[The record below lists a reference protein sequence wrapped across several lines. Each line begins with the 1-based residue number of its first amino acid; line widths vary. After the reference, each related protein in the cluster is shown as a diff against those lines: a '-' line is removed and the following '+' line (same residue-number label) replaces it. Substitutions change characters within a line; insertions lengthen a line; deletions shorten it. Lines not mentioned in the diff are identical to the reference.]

1 MKRSQ
6 SSALAN
12 DPSDTTRLRIHHFLA
27 HSYANGPGARAV
39 FWLQGCSL
47 GCPGCFNPET
57 HPFDGGELISVE
69 HALQQVLAVQE
80 SIEGITISGG
90 EPLQQRQALLAFL
103 KGVHERTDLS
113 VLLFSGFSWDEIQR
127 FPQAA
132 ELSAYVDVLIS
143 GRYIESQH
151 LAHGLLGSS
160 NKCLHFLTDRYTL
173 QDLQSVP
180 EAEIIVTET
189 GEILMSGIDPLKW

>member
-1 MKRSQ
+1 MNQGSLPAMVNNPQ
-6 SSALAN
+6 GGAQ
-12 DPSDTTRLRIHHFLA
+12 LRIHHFLA

-39 FWLQGCSL
+39 LWLQGCSL

-103 KGVHERTDLS
+103 KGVRERTDLS

-127 FPQAA
+127 FPQVA
-132 ELSAYVDVLIS
+132 ELSVYVDVLIS
-143 GRYIESQH
+143 GRYIESRR

-160 NKCLHFLTDRYTL
+160 NKRLHFLTDRYAP
-173 QDLQSVP
+173 QDLQAVP
-180 EAEIIVTET
+180 EAEVIVTET

>member
-1 MKRSQ
+1 MNQ
-6 SSALAN
+6 SSSSAIEN
-12 DPSDTTRLRIHHFLA
+12 DPSGATWLHVHHFLPY
-27 HSYANGPGARAV
+27 SYANGPGARAV

-47 GCPGCFNPET
+47 GCPGCFNPGM
-57 HPFDGGELISVE
+57 HPFNGGELISVE
-69 HALQQVLAVQE
+69 QALQRILTVQE
-80 SIEGITISGG
+80 PIEGITISGG

-103 KGVHERTDLS
+103 KEVRERTDLS
-113 VLLFSGFSWDEIQR
+113 VLLFSGFTWDEIQR

-132 ELSAYVDVLIS
+132 ELAAYVDVLIS

-151 LAHGLLGSS
+151 LAHGLLGST
-160 NKCLHFLTDRYTL
+160 NKCLHFLTDRYAL